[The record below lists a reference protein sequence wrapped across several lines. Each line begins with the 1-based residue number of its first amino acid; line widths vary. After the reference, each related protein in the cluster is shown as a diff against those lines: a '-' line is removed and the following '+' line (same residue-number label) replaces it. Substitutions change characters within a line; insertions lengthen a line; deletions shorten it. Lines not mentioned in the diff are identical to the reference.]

1 MMRALYVALFAAP
14 PDVARARTVLAHAVI
29 VTLLRAIPIAALD

>member
-14 PDVARARTVLAHAVI
+14 PDVACARTVLAHAVI
-29 VTLLRAIPIAALD
+29 ATLLRAIPIAALD